1 VVVLDP
7 DLPVPLWKQLAD
19 ILARHIESGE
29 YTGKLPSAKT
39 LAQEYEVSHK
49 TSEHALQSLK
59 EQGLV
64 AAVKGLGY
72 FVKR

>member
-1 VVVLDP
+1 VVLDP
-7 DLPVPLWKQLAD
+7 DLPVPLWQQLAD
-19 ILARHIESGE
+19 VIAQRIGSGE

-59 EQGLV
+59 DAGLV
-64 AAVKGLGY
+64 EAVKGLGY